1 MGKYQIKDTGNGQ
14 FRWSLK
20 AGNGET
26 LIVSEAYTTKTAC
39 IKGIESS
46 KKNVEDKC
54 FARKES
60 KRNEPFF
67 NQIAGNYQVLGTSEM
82 YSSASACEK
91 GIESVKKNA
100 PDAPIEDLTKK

>member
-1 MGKYQIKDTGNGQ
+1 MGKYQIKDTSNGQ

-26 LIVSEAYTTKTAC
+26 LIVSEAYTTKAAC

-46 KKNVEDKC
+46 KKNVADKC
-54 FARKES
+54 FDRKES
-60 KRNEPFF
+60 KKGEPFF
-67 NQIAGNYQVLGTSEM
+67 NQIAANYQVLGTSEM
-82 YSSASACEK
+82 YSSVSAREK

-100 PDAPIEDLTKK
+100 PEAPIEDLKK

>member
-1 MGKYQIKDTGNGQ
+1 MGKYQIKNTSNGQ

-26 LIVSEAYTTKTAC
+26 LIVSEAYTTKAAC

-46 KKNVEDKC
+46 KNNVSEKSFD
-54 FARKES
+54 RKES
-60 KRNEPFF
+60 KKNEPFF
-67 NQIAGNYQVLGTSEM
+67 NQIAGNHQILGTSEM
-82 YSSASACEK
+82 YSSTAARDN

-100 PDAPIEDLTKK
+100 PDAQIEDLTK